1 MITINRQGDTDQYDI
16 ISYTVD
22 SLSDIASLP
31 TNAAMGSI
39 CICIENSSVWMLG
52 GDKIWH
58 EI

>member
-1 MITINRQGDTDQYDI
+1 MITVNRQGDTDQYDV

-31 TNAAMGSI
+31 INAAMGST